1 MNISHEVTGAWLEF
15 HDPGNRIF
23 HKLGDLEL
31 ESGDVLPD
39 VTIAYQTWGTLN
51 QEKSNAILINHALT
65 GWSDVPAWWRTG
77 GHAAG
82 RTAGADPVSRG
93 RGRCGAQVHRL
104 PPAGT
109 DHGAG

>member
-1 MNISHEVTGAWLEF
+1 MSISSEVTGAWLEF

-51 QEKSNAILINHALT
+51 QEKSNAILIAK
-65 GWSDVPAWWRTG
+65 
-77 GHAAG
+77 
-82 RTAGADPVSRG
+82 SRNFYFFTILKS
-93 RGRCGAQVHRL
+93 AFKFIENQFN
-104 PPAGT
+104 
-109 DHGAG
+109 